1 MTNASSRFLGLFASA
16 LFTVATVARANA
28 SPHLA
33 CNVVSLSEIR
43 GIVGG
48 SPIFKPGSIK
58 QRGDATISDC
68 GYTTG
73 VRGGFGVLI
82 MLMTAPSS
90 SLATYASG
98 LRSVPRHGGGATEQ
112 KGDVLVS
119 VRVAN
124 DEGIDIVRSTK
135 LLTAILQKI

>member
-1 MTNASSRFLGLFASA
+1 MNASSRYLGLFVLS
-16 LFTVATVARANA
+16 LFAVATVAPAYA
-28 SPHLA
+28 SPHLT
-33 CNVVSLSEIR
+33 CNVVPLSVVR
-43 GIVGG
+43 GIIGG
-48 SPIFKPGSIK
+48 SPIYKPGSIK
-58 QRGDATISDC
+58 HQGDSTISDC
-68 GYTTG
+68 GYTSG

-90 SLATYASG
+90 SLVKYASG